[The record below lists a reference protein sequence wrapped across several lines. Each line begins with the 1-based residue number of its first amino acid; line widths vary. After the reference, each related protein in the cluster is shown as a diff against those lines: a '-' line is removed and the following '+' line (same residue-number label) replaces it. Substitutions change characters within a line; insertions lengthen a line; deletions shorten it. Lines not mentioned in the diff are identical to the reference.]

1 MEDVKI
7 KLSALWIARMLTV
20 FLGDV
25 IRFFEPGII
34 EGIIAGDINGMQMT
48 HEMLLGMA
56 ILMEIPIIMVVLSLI
71 LSDKVNRL
79 ANIIVAIFLFGL
91 DGIGLIVATSVYVIV
106 VVGVGL
112 IFNVMTIW
120 YAYKWSTPE
129 SSSNL

>member
-7 KLSALWIARMLTV
+7 KLSILWIARMLTG

-34 EGIIAGDINGMQMT
+34 EGIIAGDIDGMLMT

-71 LSDKVNRL
+71 LKDKANRW
-79 ANIIVAIFLFGL
+79 ANITVAGFLLIL
-91 DGIGLIVATSVYVIV
+91 DGIGVVVATSAYVYV

-112 IFNVMTIW
+112 VFNFMTVW
-120 YAYKWSTPE
+120 YAWTWSTQE
-129 SSSNL
+129 SSSPS